1 MPVYTRSR
9 TRRGST
15 VGSIVRAVGTVFAVI
30 LGLHI
35 VFVLFEANA
44 GNSFVDLIAQWAGVL
59 AIFFRDLFATGN
71 IKLDVFLNYGLAAVF
86 WLVVTGLLARLLS
99 RAA

>member
-1 MPVYTRSR
+1 MPYTRSR

-15 VGSIVRAVGTVFAVI
+15 VGNIVRAVGTVFAVI

-35 VFVLFEANA
+35 VFVLLNANA
-44 GNSFVDLIAQWAGVL
+44 ANSFVNLIADWAGVL
-59 AIFFRDLFATGN
+59 AIFFRDLFNTGN
-71 IKLDVFLNYGLAAVF
+71 IKLDVFLNYGLAAIF
-86 WLVVTGLLARLLS
+86 WLVLTGILARLLS